1 MAAILLALS
10 ASLAWGFADFGA
22 GVGSRRLPVFVV
34 AVVMQSAGF
43 VVAGLAVAVTGESF
57 PSWRQVAWAAFAGLV
72 GVGGLAA
79 FYRGLAVGSM
89 GIVGPIS
96 TTAAIVPLAYGLA
109 RGERPSTLQAL
120 GVALAVLGV
129 AGASLEHVPETA
141 TRRIG
146 AGVGLALLAA
156 AGFGCSLIGLSRAAP
171 GGIVWAVWIMRVVAV
186 PCMLVLALAFGVR
199 RPSRRMWPL
208 LVGVG
213 IGDTG
218 ATLLA
223 LPTRYIRQLGLL
235 KTRERPSI
243 SAHGAGTINIYE
255 PVRLTILERFCAVEV
270 MEVPD
275 EVPPLIGQ
283 IPLETLDLVIDLC
296 GQRLTGNPAH
306 GGIETLE
313 LY

>member
-1 MAAILLALS
+1 VTAVLLALG

-34 AVVMQSAGF
+34 ALVMQSAGL
-43 VVAGLAVAVTGESF
+43 VVAGVAVAITGDTF
-57 PSWRQVAWAAFAGLV
+57 PSWRQVAWAGFAGLA

-79 FYRGLAVGSM
+79 FYRGLAIGSM

-109 RGERPSTLQAL
+109 RGERPSALQAA

-129 AGASLEHVPETA
+129 AGASLEHVPETQR
-141 TRRIG
+141 RRIG
-146 AGVGLALLAA
+146 TGVGLALLAA

-171 GGIVWAVWIMRVVAV
+171 GGIAWAVWIMRVVAV
-186 PCMLVLALAFGVR
+186 PCMLALALALGAQ

-218 ATLLA
+218 ATLLYA
-223 LPTRYIRQLGLL
+223 AATTRGLL
-235 KTRERPSI
+235 SVVAVLASLYPVVIVVLARLLLDERVARPQLLGVAVALAGVALV
-243 SAHGAGTINIYE
+243 SAG
-255 PVRLTILERFCAVEV
+255 
-270 MEVPD
+270 
-275 EVPPLIGQ
+275 
-283 IPLETLDLVIDLC
+283 
-296 GQRLTGNPAH
+296 
-306 GGIETLE
+306 
-313 LY
+313 

>member
-1 MAAILLALS
+1 MTAILLALG

-43 VVAGLAVAVTGESF
+43 VVAGIAVAVTGEPF
-57 PSWRQVAWAAFAGLV
+57 PSWRQAAWAAFAGLV

-96 TTAAIVPLAYGLA
+96 TTAALVPLAYGLA

-171 GGIVWAVWIMRVVAV
+171 GGIAWAVWIMRIVAV
-186 PCMLVLALAFGVR
+186 PSMLALTFGLGAR

-218 ATLLA
+218 ATLLYA
-223 LPTRYIRQLGLL
+223 AATTRGLL
-235 KTRERPSI
+235 SVVAVLASLYPVVIVVLARTLLHERVQRPQLVGVAVALAGVALV
-243 SAHGAGTINIYE
+243 SAG
-255 PVRLTILERFCAVEV
+255 
-270 MEVPD
+270 
-275 EVPPLIGQ
+275 
-283 IPLETLDLVIDLC
+283 
-296 GQRLTGNPAH
+296 
-306 GGIETLE
+306 
-313 LY
+313 

>member
-1 MAAILLALS
+1 VTAILLALS

-43 VVAGLAVAVTGESF
+43 VVAGIAVAVTGESF
-57 PSWRQVAWAAFAGLV
+57 LSWRQVAWAAFAGLL

-109 RGERPSTLQAL
+109 RGERPSALQAA

-141 TRRIG
+141 TRRVG

-171 GGIVWAVWIMRVVAV
+171 GGIAWAVWIMRIVAV
-186 PCMLVLALAFGVR
+186 PCIVALAFAVGVR
-199 RPSRRMWPL
+199 RPSRRLWPL

-218 ATLLA
+218 ATLLYA
-223 LPTRYIRQLGLL
+223 AASTRGLL
-235 KTRERPSI
+235 SVVAVLASLYPVVIVVLARTLLNERVARPQLLGVGVALAGVALI
-243 SAHGAGTINIYE
+243 SAG
-255 PVRLTILERFCAVEV
+255 
-270 MEVPD
+270 
-275 EVPPLIGQ
+275 
-283 IPLETLDLVIDLC
+283 
-296 GQRLTGNPAH
+296 
-306 GGIETLE
+306 
-313 LY
+313 